1 MTIEE
6 IAEQYKNRIIG
17 GRLALLIS
25 RTELL
30 NGEPLVYLA
39 FLYASGEGHIR
50 IRNEFE
56 LGTIVYPK
64 INNWEVVKLTS
75 VYDIKNRLH
84 EVEFGD

>member
-6 IAEQYKNRIIG
+6 IAEQYKNRITG

-25 RTELL
+25 RTELYD
-30 NGEPLVYLA
+30 GEPLTHLA

-56 LGTIVYPK
+56 LDTIVYPK

-75 VYDIKNRLH
+75 IYDIKNRMH
-84 EVEFGD
+84 GVEFGD